1 MKLQT
6 ATFPFQLLTD
16 CFSGTAEGKHADH
29 SILRVPPI
37 RGHIRMWHSKVFGT
51 NSCNEIWGSTAG
63 EGAGSRVGIRFVEIP
78 KRSSEKSQILPHNL
92 EKSALRKSVPA
103 DTSATLELAR
113 LPLCT
118 NDQWD
123 KAQRATKLWLLLG
136 TLGLR
141 SSRAAGSV
149 WPIHTPDQPWVPK
162 TVQELGNT
170 LADLGRTGYTVALV
184 GKGLGKDA
192 QTLRATAS
200 DTVSDTQLFG
210 SIKPRRIPSP
220 TRFKVI
226 DLANDGGLCLL
237 AIGPTPQLLQQ
248 AEVALRKKHDNHRWA
263 PMSPWLSL

>member
-16 CFSGTAEGKHADH
+16 CFSGTAEGKNADH
-29 SILRVPPI
+29 SVLRVPPI
-37 RGHIRMWHSKVFGT
+37 RGHIRLWHSKVFGAP
-51 NSCNEIWGSTAG
+51 SCNEIWGSTAG
-63 EGAGSRVGIRFVEIP
+63 EGAGSRVGIRLVEIP
-78 KRSSEKSQILPHNL
+78 NRSSEKSQILPHKNQG
-92 EKSALRKSVPA
+92 AQRSVPA
-103 DTSATLELAR
+103 GTSATLELTR

-118 NDQWD
+118 NDQWN

-141 SSRAAGSV
+141 SSRAAGSF
-149 WPIHTPDQPWVPK
+149 WPIHAPDQPWVPK
-162 TVQELGNT
+162 TVQELVNT
-170 LADLGRTGYTVALV
+170 LADLGRANYSVALI

-210 SIKPRRIPSP
+210 SIKPRRVPSP

-226 DLANDGGLCLL
+226 DLANDGGLCLV

-248 AEVALRKKHDNHRWA
+248 AEAALRKKHDNHRWE
-263 PMSPWLSL
+263 PLSPWLSL